1 MKIPDVERG
10 NQTKLALTRHEA
22 AEVLS
27 VSAVTVDRLTAR
39 GLLRPSRATRRPLY
53 PVWEIERFLRDTS
66 AEVMADCAPQ
76 RAIRAARAGHA
87 RSLKGEKQCSAL
99 SSPSRSQEGGNE
111 PSCRASGAE
120 IDTVRPIPPREAG
133 GLSLAP
139 SLDVRAA
146 SGSDLADGGAS

>member
-1 MKIPDVERG
+1 MNPPEISPARPA
-10 NQTKLALTRHEA
+10 KLALSRHEA
-22 AEVLS
+22 ADVLG
-27 VSAVTVDRLTAR
+27 VSAVTIDRLTSR

-53 PVWEIERFLRDTS
+53 PVWEIERFLRETS
-66 AEVMADCAPQ
+66 ADVMADCAPQ
-76 RAIRAARAGHA
+76 RAIRAARAGRA
-87 RSLKGEKQCSAL
+87 QSLKGGKQCSAL

-139 SLDVRAA
+139 SRGVRAA
-146 SGSDLADGGAS
+146 SGSELADGGAS